1 MTNIHILK
9 RRLKNLGKAMRL
21 KKKGR
26 RSRSDES
33 MDRMDYDRNLIQ
45 EKINALRTKAKPKR

>member
-9 RRLKNLGKAMRL
+9 RRLKNLGKAMRR

-33 MDRMDYDRNLIQ
+33 MDKMDYDRHLIQ
-45 EKINALRTKAKPKR
+45 EKIKALRAKAKPKR